1 MSLEPVSQTEQSTQ
15 PPTDRTQALEAQV
28 AKLTRDLETSKRRRE
43 IDRVLIEHN
52 TIDIDAAAVITELAL
67 QQSESPDLRRTVQAL
82 TRSKPYLFKN
92 PRPLPASGAMAP
104 NSSGT
109 SPTHPT
115 PQPSDRLAR
124 LAEQART
131 TGDRRQLID
140 YLRARRTTT

>member
-1 MSLEPVSQTEQSTQ
+1 MSLEPVSQTEQSAQ
-15 PPTDRTQALEAQV
+15 PPAAERTQALEAQV

-82 TRSKPYLFKN
+82 TRSKPYLFKG
-92 PRPLPASGAMAP
+92 PRPVPASGAMAP
-104 NSSGT
+104 NST
-109 SPTHPT
+109 THTPPA